1 MKKPVVKMLS
11 LILCALLVLGSA
23 KGAACAADNPST
35 GEKNRKDET
44 VYVLARAD
52 GSVDKIIVSNWVQNS
67 RGDDTI
73 ADVTRLTDIEN
84 CKGDETFTLGGE
96 NSCVWDAR
104 GNDIYY
110 QGSIDQELP
119 VSVAVSY
126 TLDGQAVTAEA
137 LAGKSG
143 KVVIRFEYT
152 NNQYE
157 LVEINGEQQKIYVPF
172 AMLTGMVLDNQ
183 VFRNVSVS
191 NGKIINDGERT
202 IVAGLAFPGLQD
214 SLGLNREDLSLPEYV
229 QITADVE
236 NFALE
241 NTVTLAANGLL
252 GDGLDKGE
260 KLDEL
265 ENVDGKLNKLTDAMG
280 QLMDGSSRLY
290 DGLCTL
296 LDSSTE
302 LVSGIDELADGAAQ
316 LRQGSQSLSAGA
328 SQLTTGADALRQGLD
343 ALSQNSD
350 ALNGG
355 AAQIFQSLLYTA
367 NTQLAAAGVQTPELT
382 VENYAQVL
390 DGAIAAA
397 GDSPA
402 GQQVAALKASLDS
415 YNSFYQGLLG
425 YTAGVAQAQSGA
437 GELSQGLGSLKG
449 GAESL
454 SAGAEQ
460 LYDGI
465 LTMQNGAPALIDGV
479 TQLRDGAMELH
490 GGLEEFNREGV
501 QKLVDA
507 FHGDLNGLADRLD
520 ALRAVSE
527 RYTSFSGAGP
537 DMDSQVRFV
546 WRTEAVEAQ

>member
-1 MKKPVVKMLS
+1 MKKLKMLS
-11 LILCALLVLGSA
+11 LILCALLVLGSV
-23 KGAACAADNPST
+23 KNAAWAADDPAA

-52 GSVDKIIVSNWVQNS
+52 GSVDKIIVSNWVQNR

-73 ADVTRLTDIEN
+73 ADVTQLTDIEN

-104 GNDIYY
+104 GSDIYY
-110 QGSIDQELP
+110 QGSIDRELP

-126 TLDGQAVTAEA
+126 TLDGQAVTAED

-143 KVVIRFEYT
+143 KVVIRFDYT

-191 NGKIINDGERT
+191 NGKVINDGERT

-241 NTVTLAANGLL
+241 TTVTLAANGLL

-265 ENVDGKLNKLTDAMG
+265 ENVDGKLNELRDAMG

-302 LVSGIDELADGAAQ
+302 LVAGIDQLADGAAQ
-316 LRQGSQSLSAGA
+316 LRQGAQSLSAGA
-328 SQLTTGADALRQGLD
+328 SQLTTGAAALCQGLN

-355 AAQIFQSLLYTA
+355 ATQVFQSLLYTA
-367 NTQLAAAGVQTPELT
+367 NTQLAAAGVQIPELT

-507 FHGDLNGLADRLD
+507 FRGDLNGLADRLD

-527 RYTSFSGAGP
+527 RYTSFSGADP